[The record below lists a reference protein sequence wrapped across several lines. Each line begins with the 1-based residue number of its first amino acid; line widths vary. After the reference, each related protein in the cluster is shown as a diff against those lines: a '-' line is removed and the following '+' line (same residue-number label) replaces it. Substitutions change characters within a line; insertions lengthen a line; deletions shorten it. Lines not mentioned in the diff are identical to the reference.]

1 MEKKKT
7 TRKSKKL
14 TVDFNG
20 YRPPEELA
28 PNRRVAH
35 CLNWAAE
42 KFPYHYLQWNMVL
55 KAIHGYRRLPRLD
68 SEQVLH
74 LKKSGAAI
82 RKHLLKYHERI
93 MDSEPG
99 MGIRAL
105 VDDADK
111 LRIAMPK
118 KARRLITA
126 KNSAEET
133 AAHIDLAAVPDTP
146 EYAPYKKWMARDVG
160 GILKALNRARFDTR
174 ALPPSRDEE

>member
-1 MEKKKT
+1 MPKSRKT
-7 TRKSKKL
+7 SI
-14 TVDFNG
+14 DFNG
-20 YRPPEELA
+20 YKPPEELA

-42 KFPYHYLQWNMVL
+42 KFPYQYIQWNIML

-74 LKKSGAAI
+74 LKKSATAV

-105 VDDADK
+105 VDDADN
-111 LRIAMPK
+111 LTIAMPK
-118 KARRLITA
+118 KARRLVSA

-133 AAHIDLAAVPDTP
+133 AAHIDLSAVPDTP
-146 EYAPYKKWMARDVG
+146 EYAPYKKWMKRDMG
-160 GILKALNRARFDTR
+160 GILKALERVKFDHR
-174 ALPPSRDEE
+174 ALPPARDEE